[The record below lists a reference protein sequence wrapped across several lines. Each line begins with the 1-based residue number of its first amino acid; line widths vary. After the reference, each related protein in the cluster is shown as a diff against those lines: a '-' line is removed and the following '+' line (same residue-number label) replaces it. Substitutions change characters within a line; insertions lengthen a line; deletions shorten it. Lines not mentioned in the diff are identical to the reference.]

1 MNIPL
6 PLHLMIHFTLAYLVG
21 LAVGIRF
28 KKVGI
33 GIVAGILGGFLID
46 LDHLLEYFLF
56 YGWHFN
62 FQYFIEGREFVLSNQ
77 IHLWF
82 HAWEYVPIVLLLAFV
97 VRRRQ
102 AFAAFLVALAFG
114 GFVHLAS
121 DCLIN
126 NYPIRNYS
134 LLYRYRVDFSAS
146 ALLSPEQ
153 YQRYLESRAYF
164 NL

>member
-1 MNIPL
+1 MTIPL
-6 PLHLMIHFTLAYLVG
+6 PLHLFIHFTLAYLAG

-28 KKVGI
+28 KKVEI

-62 FQYFIEGREFVLSNQ
+62 FQYFIEGREFVLSDQ

-82 HAWEYVPIVLLLAFV
+82 HAWEYVPIILLFAYL

-102 AFAAFLVALAFG
+102 ALAAFLAALALG
-114 GFVHLAS
+114 GLIHLAS

-126 NYPIRNYS
+126 DYSARNYS
-134 LLYRYRVDFSAS
+134 LIYRYWVDFSAP

-153 YQRYLESRAYF
+153 YQKYLESRVYF

>member
-1 MNIPL
+1 MTIPL
-6 PLHLMIHFTLAYLVG
+6 PLHLFIHFTLAYLVG
-21 LAVGIRF
+21 LAIGLRF
-28 KKVGI
+28 KELEI
-33 GIVAGILGGFLID
+33 GIMAGILGGFLID

-62 FQYFIEGREFVLSNQ
+62 PLYFIEGREFVLTNQ

-82 HAWEYVPIVLLLAFV
+82 HAWEYVPLVLLLAWL
-97 VRRRQ
+97 VRQRR
-102 AFAAFLVALAFG
+102 AWAAFFVALALA

-126 NYPIRNYS
+126 NYPVRNYS
-134 LLYRYRVDFSAS
+134 LIYRYHVDFSAPQ
-146 ALLSPEQ
+146 LLNPEQ
-153 YQRYLESRAYF
+153 YQKYIESRAYF